1 MAVPK
6 KTAKPAGGTAK
17 KGGDKPAGGRVTN
30 QGAGKAGPGKAPKTG
45 GAKKKG

>member
-6 KTAKPAGGTAK
+6 KPAKPAGGTAK

-30 QGAGKAGPGKAPKTG
+30 QGAGKSGPGKTPRTTG
-45 GAKKKG
+45 GGKKG